1 MNIKPLNYFCIK
13 SFLGEKIKSTSLK
26 FGRNNRTNK
35 HIIKKKFFSKSPITK
50 NILPK
55 INKLNSLIETKGFST
70 NKKYI
75 SYFNKEK
82 TENTNSYIINN
93 NKKFYMIPIRN
104 SLTQI
109 LNEEKKKLMNA
120 RNNDKNPS
128 YSTIFIN
135 NFNSQNENR
144 ILDNNENK
152 VKKLRKIINLYYSKN
167 EENNNFNSKNEN
179 KEENKEENIFKEK
192 ENQNTNN
199 KNIKRN
205 SMFMT
210 EMNFL
215 INDKNGKRNK
225 TKEIKEIKYNKE
237 NEFKNSNY
245 DSINFK
251 ELLKHIERDKKKI
264 INNQNDIDNMLKTTK
279 DTFYEIWKYNH
290 HSCFQ

>member
-1 MNIKPLNYFCIK
+1 MNIKPLDYFSIK

-26 FGRNNRTNK
+26 FGRNTKKNFL
-35 HIIKKKFFSKSPITK
+35 KKKFFSKSPITK

-55 INKLNSLIETKGFST
+55 INRLNSLIETKGLST
-70 NKKYI
+70 DKKFI

-82 TENTNSYIINN
+82 TENTNSYIINT
-93 NKKFYMIPIRN
+93 NKKIYTIPFGN
-104 SLTQI
+104 SLTHI
-109 LNEEKKKLMNA
+109 LNEEKKKFINT

-128 YSTIFIN
+128 YSTTFIN
-135 NFNSQNENR
+135 NINNQNENR
-144 ILDNNENK
+144 IIDNTDNK
-152 VKKLRKIINLYYSKN
+152 AKKLRKIINLYYTKN
-167 EENNNFNSKNEN
+167 HLDNKKENKNEN
-179 KEENKEENIFKEK
+179 VFEEK
-192 ENQNTNN
+192 ENKDINN
-199 KNIKRN
+199 KNKNKKRK

-215 INDKNGKRNK
+215 INNDNNRKRSKIKK
-225 TKEIKEIKYNKE
+225 TKEIKHNKE
-237 NEFKNSNY
+237 NEFKNNNY

-290 HSCFQ
+290 H

>member
-1 MNIKPLNYFCIK
+1 MNIKPLDYFSIK

-26 FGRNNRTNK
+26 FGRNTKKNFL
-35 HIIKKKFFSKSPITK
+35 KKKFFSKSPITK

-55 INKLNSLIETKGFST
+55 INRLNSLIETKGLST
-70 NKKYI
+70 DKKFI

-82 TENTNSYIINN
+82 TENTNSYIINT
-93 NKKFYMIPIRN
+93 NKKIYTIPFGN
-104 SLTQI
+104 SLTHI
-109 LNEEKKKLMNA
+109 LNEEKKKFINT

-128 YSTIFIN
+128 YSTTFIN
-135 NFNSQNENR
+135 NINNQNENR
-144 ILDNNENK
+144 IIDNTDNK
-152 VKKLRKIINLYYSKN
+152 AKKLRKIINLYYSKN
-167 EENNNFNSKNEN
+167 VLDNKKENKNEN
-179 KEENKEENIFKEK
+179 VFEEK
-192 ENQNTNN
+192 ENKDINN
-199 KNIKRN
+199 KNKNKKRK

-215 INDKNGKRNK
+215 INNDNNRKRSKIKK
-225 TKEIKEIKYNKE
+225 TKEIKHNKE
-237 NEFKNSNY
+237 NEFKNNNY

-290 HSCFQ
+290 H

>member
-1 MNIKPLNYFCIK
+1 MNIKPLDYFSIK

-26 FGRNNRTNK
+26 FGRNTKKNF
-35 HIIKKKFFSKSPITK
+35 IKKKFFSKSPITK

-55 INKLNSLIETKGFST
+55 INRLNSLIETKGLST
-70 NKKYI
+70 DKKFI

-82 TENTNSYIINN
+82 TENTNSYIINT
-93 NKKFYMIPIRN
+93 NKKIYTIPFGN
-104 SLTQI
+104 SLTHI
-109 LNEEKKKLMNA
+109 LNEEKKKFINT

-128 YSTIFIN
+128 YSTTFIN
-135 NFNSQNENR
+135 NINNQNENR
-144 ILDNNENK
+144 IIDNTDNK
-152 VKKLRKIINLYYSKN
+152 AKKIRKIINLYYSKN
-167 EENNNFNSKNEN
+167 DLDNKKENKNEN
-179 KEENKEENIFKEK
+179 VFEEK
-192 ENQNTNN
+192 ENKDINN
-199 KNIKRN
+199 KNKNKKRK

-215 INDKNGKRNK
+215 INNDNNRKRSKIKK
-225 TKEIKEIKYNKE
+225 TKEIKHNKE
-237 NEFKNSNY
+237 NEFKNNNY

-290 HSCFQ
+290 H

>member
-26 FGRNNRTNK
+26 FGRNTKKNFL
-35 HIIKKKFFSKSPITK
+35 KKKFFSKSPITK

-55 INKLNSLIETKGFST
+55 INRLNSLIETKGLST
-70 NKKYI
+70 DKKFI

-82 TENTNSYIINN
+82 TENTNSYIINT
-93 NKKFYMIPIRN
+93 NKKIYTIPFGN
-104 SLTQI
+104 SLTHI
-109 LNEEKKKLMNA
+109 LNEEKKKFINT

-128 YSTIFIN
+128 YSTTFIN
-135 NFNSQNENR
+135 NINNQNENR
-144 ILDNNENK
+144 IIDNTDNK
-152 VKKLRKIINLYYSKN
+152 AKKLRKIINLYYSKN
-167 EENNNFNSKNEN
+167 DLDNKKENKNEN
-179 KEENKEENIFKEK
+179 VFEEK
-192 ENQNTNN
+192 ENKDINN
-199 KNIKRN
+199 KNKNKKRK

-215 INDKNGKRNK
+215 INNDNNRKRSKIKK
-225 TKEIKEIKYNKE
+225 TKEIKHNKE
-237 NEFKNSNY
+237 NEFKNNNY

-290 HSCFQ
+290 H

>member
-1 MNIKPLNYFCIK
+1 MNIKPLDYFSIK

-26 FGRNNRTNK
+26 FGRNTKKNFL
-35 HIIKKKFFSKSPITK
+35 KKKFFSKSPITK

-55 INKLNSLIETKGFST
+55 INRLNSLIETKGLST
-70 NKKYI
+70 DKKFI

-82 TENTNSYIINN
+82 TENTNSYIINT
-93 NKKFYMIPIRN
+93 NKKIYTIPFGN
-104 SLTQI
+104 SLTHI
-109 LNEEKKKLMNA
+109 LNEEKKKFINT

-128 YSTIFIN
+128 YSTTFIN
-135 NFNSQNENR
+135 NINNQNENR
-144 ILDNNENK
+144 IIDNTNNK
-152 VKKLRKIINLYYSKN
+152 AKKLRKIINLYFSKN
-167 EENNNFNSKNEN
+167 DLDNKKENKNEN
-179 KEENKEENIFKEK
+179 VFEEK
-192 ENQNTNN
+192 ENKDINN
-199 KNIKRN
+199 KNKNKKRK

-215 INDKNGKRNK
+215 INNDNNRKRSKIKK
-225 TKEIKEIKYNKE
+225 TKEIKHNKE
-237 NEFKNSNY
+237 NEFKNNNY

-290 HSCFQ
+290 H

>member
-1 MNIKPLNYFCIK
+1 MNIKHLDYFSIK

-26 FGRNNRTNK
+26 FGRNTKKNF
-35 HIIKKKFFSKSPITK
+35 IKKKIFSKSPITK

-55 INKLNSLIETKGFST
+55 INRLNSLIETKGLST
-70 NKKYI
+70 DKKFI

-82 TENTNSYIINN
+82 TENTNSYIINT
-93 NKKFYMIPIRN
+93 NKKIYTIPFGN
-104 SLTQI
+104 SLTHI
-109 LNEEKKKLMNA
+109 LNEEKKKFINT

-128 YSTIFIN
+128 YSTTFIN
-135 NFNSQNENR
+135 NINNQNENR
-144 ILDNNENK
+144 IIDNTDNK
-152 VKKLRKIINLYYSKN
+152 AKKLRKIINLYYTKN
-167 EENNNFNSKNEN
+167 DLDNKKENKNEN
-179 KEENKEENIFKEK
+179 VFEEK
-192 ENQNTNN
+192 ENKDINN
-199 KNIKRN
+199 KNKNKKRK

-215 INDKNGKRNK
+215 INNDNNRKRSKIKK
-225 TKEIKEIKYNKE
+225 TKEIKHNKE
-237 NEFKNSNY
+237 NEFKNNNY

-290 HSCFQ
+290 H

>member
-1 MNIKPLNYFCIK
+1 MNIKPLDYFSIK

-26 FGRNNRTNK
+26 FGRNTKKNF
-35 HIIKKKFFSKSPITK
+35 IKKKFFSKSPITK

-55 INKLNSLIETKGFST
+55 INRLNSLIETKGLST
-70 NKKYI
+70 DKKFI

-82 TENTNSYIINN
+82 TENTNSYIINT
-93 NKKFYMIPIRN
+93 NKKIYTIPFGN
-104 SLTQI
+104 SLTHI
-109 LNEEKKKLMNA
+109 LKEEKKKFINT

-128 YSTIFIN
+128 YSTTFIN
-135 NFNSQNENR
+135 NINNQNENR
-144 ILDNNENK
+144 IIDNTDNK
-152 VKKLRKIINLYYSKN
+152 AKKLRKIINLYYSKN
-167 EENNNFNSKNEN
+167 DLDNKKENKNEN
-179 KEENKEENIFKEK
+179 VFEEK
-192 ENQNTNN
+192 ENKDINN
-199 KNIKRN
+199 KNKNKKRK

-215 INDKNGKRNK
+215 INNDNNRKRSKIKK
-225 TKEIKEIKYNKE
+225 TKEIKHNKE
-237 NEFKNSNY
+237 NEFKNNNY

-290 HSCFQ
+290 H

>member
-1 MNIKPLNYFCIK
+1 MNIKPLDYFSIK

-26 FGRNNRTNK
+26 FGRNK
-35 HIIKKKFFSKSPITK
+35 KKIFIKKKFFSKSPITK

-55 INKLNSLIETKGFST
+55 INRLNSLIETKGLST
-70 NKKYI
+70 DKKFI

-82 TENTNSYIINN
+82 TENTNSYIINT
-93 NKKFYMIPIRN
+93 NKKIYTIPFGN
-104 SLTQI
+104 SLTHI
-109 LNEEKKKLMNA
+109 LNEEKKKFINT

-128 YSTIFIN
+128 YSTTFIN
-135 NFNSQNENR
+135 NINNQNENR
-144 ILDNNENK
+144 IIDNTDNK
-152 VKKLRKIINLYYSKN
+152 AKKLRKIINLYFSKN
-167 EENNNFNSKNEN
+167 DLDNKKENKNEN
-179 KEENKEENIFKEK
+179 VFEEK
-192 ENQNTNN
+192 ENKDINN
-199 KNIKRN
+199 KNKNKKRK

-215 INDKNGKRNK
+215 INNDNNRKRSKIKK
-225 TKEIKEIKYNKE
+225 TKEIKHNKE
-237 NEFKNSNY
+237 NEFKNNNY

-290 HSCFQ
+290 H

>member
-1 MNIKPLNYFCIK
+1 MNIKPLDYFSIK

-26 FGRNNRTNK
+26 FGRNTKKNFL
-35 HIIKKKFFSKSPITK
+35 KKKFFSKSPITK

-55 INKLNSLIETKGFST
+55 INRLNSLIETKGLST
-70 NKKYI
+70 DKKFI

-82 TENTNSYIINN
+82 TENTNSYIINT
-93 NKKFYMIPIRN
+93 NKKIYTIPFGN
-104 SLTQI
+104 SLTHI
-109 LNEEKKKLMNA
+109 LNEEKKKFINT

-128 YSTIFIN
+128 YSTTFIN
-135 NFNSQNENR
+135 NINNQNENR
-144 ILDNNENK
+144 IIDNTDNK
-152 VKKLRKIINLYYSKN
+152 AKKLRKIINLYYSKN
-167 EENNNFNSKNEN
+167 DLDNKKENKNEN
-179 KEENKEENIFKEK
+179 VFEEK
-192 ENQNTNN
+192 ENKDINN
-199 KNIKRN
+199 KNKNKKRK

-215 INDKNGKRNK
+215 INNDNNRKRSKIKK
-225 TKEIKEIKYNKE
+225 TKEIKHNKE
-237 NEFKNSNY
+237 NEFKNNNY

-290 HSCFQ
+290 H